1 MHSRMVRTA
10 EIIFFSRASR
20 SAGVACRR
28 ETVDLAD
35 EMGKQGPENV
45 KGKAYPASPNR
56 VDQEGGLFSRRGIL
70 KSVELMFRRAF

>member
-45 KGKAYPASPNR
+45 KARHTRPAQTVWIRKGACSLA
-56 VDQEGGLFSRRGIL
+56 VGY
-70 KSVELMFRRAF
+70 